1 MERLQR
7 WFSSAADDGDAAAAA
22 AAAAAAL
29 RRALLASPSAIARER
44 SDADLALAL
53 HLADE
58 EGCDQDPAAAA
69 GEAARTAGGGVA
81 VPPPPRP
88 VLAAAAPPPPRLA
101 PEALCALPAR
111 ELRALLDARGVPFD
125 SDGDGGDGDGARLEM
140 ATLLRVV
147 MESEATA
154 EAHTPA
160 APPAAA
166 SPTPSAPPAPPAF
179 RRQGS
184 SFSRRNPARGGGL
197 ECGVCCEPMGG
208 SLARAAAAPRCGHV
222 FCLPCLERL
231 AAGEAGASACPT
243 CRAPLRAADVK
254 RLFL

>member
-58 EGCDQDPAAAA
+58 EGCDQEPAAAA
-69 GEAARTAGGGVA
+69 GGAATL
-81 VPPPPRP
+81 PPPRP

-101 PEALCALPAR
+101 PEALRALPAH
-111 ELRALLDARGVPFD
+111 ELHALLDARGVPFD
-125 SDGDGGDGDGARLEM
+125 GAAGGGDDGSARVEM
-140 ATLLRVV
+140 ATLLEVV
-147 MESEATA
+147 MASEVEA
-154 EAHTPA
+154 EAVRLTPA
-160 APPAAA
+160 AEA

-184 SFSRRNPARGGGL
+184 SFSRRNPACGGGL
-197 ECGVCCEPMGG
+197 ECGLCCEIMGG
-208 SLARAAAAPRCGHV
+208 GAARAAAAPRCGHV

-231 AAGEAGASACPT
+231 AAGEAGASVCPT